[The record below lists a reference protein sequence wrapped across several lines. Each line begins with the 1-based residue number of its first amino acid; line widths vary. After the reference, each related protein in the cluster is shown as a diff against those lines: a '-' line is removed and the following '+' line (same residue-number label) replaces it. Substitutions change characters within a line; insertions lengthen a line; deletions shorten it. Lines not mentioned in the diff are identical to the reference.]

1 MFLIFSPGEPN
12 LSALQSRLR
21 SAMLEHMA
29 KPSTLRSVMENYGTE
44 QACVDRLTR
53 ILWPI
58 RVTCRKCGRTCPGFN
73 APGSSGKS
81 RHLYQCSA
89 CRIQFS
95 ATSET
100 LFRQSHVPLRDWF
113 LAVYFLGVSRGRLPA
128 TELQRIL
135 GVSYETAF
143 SMKRRLAKASGRDK
157 KWLAKL
163 LDTGGSAPSA

>member
-1 MFLIFSPGEPN
+1 
-12 LSALQSRLR
+12 
-21 SAMLEHMA
+21 MLKDMA
-29 KPSTLRSVMENYGTE
+29 KVPTLRAVIEKYGTE

-58 RVTCRKCGRTCPGFN
+58 RVTCRRCGRTCPAFD

-81 RHLYQCSA
+81 RHLYQCSV

-100 LFRQSHVPLRDWF
+100 LFRQSHIPLKDWF
-113 LAVYFLGVSRGRLPA
+113 LAIYFMDVSRGRLPA

-143 SMKRRLAKASGRDK
+143 SMKRRLANAEGRDK
-157 KWLAKL
+157 VVLAKL
-163 LDTGGSAPSA
+163 FDTGGN

>member
-1 MFLIFSPGEPN
+1 
-12 LSALQSRLR
+12 
-21 SAMLEHMA
+21 MLEDMEKA
-29 KPSTLRSVMENYGTE
+29 TLRAIMEKYGTE

-53 ILWPI
+53 ILWPV
-58 RVTCRKCGRTCPGFN
+58 RVTCRKCGGTCPGFD

-81 RHLYQCSA
+81 RHLYQCSF

-100 LFRQSHVPLRDWF
+100 IFRQSDVPLRDWF
-113 LAVYFLGVSRGRLPA
+113 LAVYFMGISRGRLPA

-143 SMKRRLAKASGRDK
+143 SMKGRLARADGRDK
-157 KWLAKL
+157 KLLAKL
-163 LDTGGSAPSA
+163 LGIGG

>member
-1 MFLIFSPGEPN
+1 
-12 LSALQSRLR
+12 
-21 SAMLEHMA
+21 MLEDMA
-29 KPSTLRSVMENYGTE
+29 KVFTLRAVMEKYGTE

-53 ILWPI
+53 LLWPVRI
-58 RVTCRKCGRTCPGFN
+58 TCRQCGRTCPGFD

-81 RHLYQCSA
+81 RHLYQCSV

-100 LFRQSHVPLRDWF
+100 LFRRSHLPLRDWF
-113 LAVYFLGVSRGRLPA
+113 LAVYFMGISKGRLPA

-143 SMKRRLAKASGRDK
+143 SMKRRLANAAGRDK
-157 KWLAKL
+157 KLLAKL
-163 LDTGGSAPSA
+163 LDTGGS